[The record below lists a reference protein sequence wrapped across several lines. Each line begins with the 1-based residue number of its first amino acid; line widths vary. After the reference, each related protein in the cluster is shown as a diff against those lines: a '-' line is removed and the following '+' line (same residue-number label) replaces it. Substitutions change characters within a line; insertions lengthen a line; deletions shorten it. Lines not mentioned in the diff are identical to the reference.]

1 MYNMCSCKCGDYCP
15 LGKRGSEIRCTAD
28 ELRDKLRELIP
39 TKEVNLSEVF
49 DFNSG
54 TITTATVT
62 YGT

>member
-1 MYNMCSCKCGDYCP
+1 MTCPKCQGQTATDVN
-15 LGKRGSEIRCTAD
+15 EIAWCVLCGCNVT
-28 ELRDKLRELIP
+28 RELAKSTVI
-39 TKEVNLSEVF
+39 TEVF